1 MANIKSAEKRVRQTA
16 TRTLRN
22 RSAKTRVKNARKAA
36 TEAVKTGD
44 KATAT
49 AKVAALASAADKA
62 ANRGVIHKNKASRIK
77 ARIARDAKAAAAAK

>member
-22 RSAKTRVKNARKAA
+22 KAAKTRVKNARKAA
-36 TEAVKTGD
+36 IEAVKTSD

-49 AKVAALASAADKA
+49 KISALSSAADKA
-62 ANRGVIHKNKASRIK
+62 ANRGVIHKNKANRIK
-77 ARIARDAKAAAAAK
+77 ARIARDAKAK

>member
-22 RSAKTRVKNARKAA
+22 KATKTRVKNARKAA
-36 TEAVKTGD
+36 VEAVKSGD
-44 KATAT
+44 QALT

-62 ANRGVIHKNKASRIK
+62 ANHGVIHRNKASRIK
-77 ARIARDAKAAAAAK
+77 ARIARDLKKK

>member
-22 RSAKTRVKNARKAA
+22 KSTKTRVKNARKLAV
-36 TEAVKTGD
+36 EAVTSGD
-44 KATAT
+44 KSAA
-49 AKVAALASAADKA
+49 AKVSALASAADKA

-77 ARIARDAKAAAAAK
+77 ARIARDAKKQK

>member
-22 RSAKTRVKNARKAA
+22 KSAKTRVKNARKAA
-36 TEAVKTGD
+36 QEAVKAGD
-44 KATAT
+44 TSAAVKIAT
-49 AKVAALASAADKA
+49 LSSAADKA
-62 ANRGVIHKNKASRIK
+62 ANRGVIHPNKANRLK